1 MGLFWNGRYV
11 LCGHVHETTGALK
24 QIFRGIMAGFVQTC
38 GVLFNQHTPHG
49 QLLRGGDSLFS
60 DATTY
65 SEYCWILL
73 ACICLCICSYIWS
86 SAPSK
91 TPYFTKITF
100 CVCFHSTSSSYPFLS
115 WNIWMLCWRFL
126 IML

>member
-65 SEYCWILL
+65 SEYCWHAYVYVYVATYGPLHPPKL
-73 ACICLCICSYIWS
+73 R
-86 SAPSK
+86 
-91 TPYFTKITF
+91 
-100 CVCFHSTSSSYPFLS
+100 TSLK
-115 WNIWMLCWRFL
+115 
-126 IML
+126 